1 MAPRPLWRG
10 AGPYGIAFKRRQPLV
25 WENLGRRADESC
37 PTRFRSAFNR
47 SFGHIPP
54 FQTQYRDTRR
64 MAPSKA
70 PPKLAKV
77 SHPDAHSP
85 GATLSAPSPRLEQ
98 YGVQV
103 GHGRHPATQ
112 FWACRAAESL
122 TIFCPPISQTRAQAL
137 QAAREAQLKTPP
149 PMGQVRGGLGESFG
163 RQKGQHSDAH
173 PISI

>member
-1 MAPRPLWRG
+1 
-10 AGPYGIAFKRRQPLV
+10 
-25 WENLGRRADESC
+25 
-37 PTRFRSAFNR
+37 
-47 SFGHIPP
+47 
-54 FQTQYRDTRR
+54 

-77 SHPDAHSP
+77 SHPDAQSS

-112 FWACRAAESL
+112 FWACRAGESL

-149 PMGQVRGGLGESFG
+149 PMGQVRCGLGESFG
-163 RQKGQHSDAH
+163 RQKVNILT
-173 PISI
+173 PIPFLSSRNLKTRPARRSTRVFHLRQRQLPQEPPGSVQRRPAARRSSRPARRCAS